1 MGTEFEGNRYNGAF
15 IKSESAPPAW
25 RRVASEASAA
35 AAKVAGTD
43 RVDRHQHHQGLSSFI
58 FYEHQGCF
66 LLRLDAHHRPLQV
79 HRRNRMHCQPHCRK
93 ELEDHHTVVIVLD
106 LAMHG
111 SALASKNAIGSGD
124 LKGRLRGTDVFRN
137 SFEAFKRGGKG
148 LPPVPEN
155 LVKQWDTLYDAKDR
169 LEKVHDYT
177 MKCQNMEEEIRPPL
191 VGPRPEWGH
200 VADASKLME
209 NSVSAR
215 INKVVR
221 SSGDL
226 SAACDKVLH
235 LIGSPSEKGVGA
247 EVHGVVKSLDDASRK
262 LHDLTF
268 GKQEEAVSQAASCFL
283 PLEAAMTGRHGR
295 RRHAVRSFL

>member
-1 MGTEFEGNRYNGAF
+1 MRLNTPLVSFQ
-15 IKSESAPPAW
+15 
-25 RRVASEASAA
+25 VAVSQEA
-35 AAKVAGTD
+35 KNLE
-43 RVDRHQHHQGLSSFI
+43 Q
-58 FYEHQGCF
+58 F
-66 LLRLDAHHRPLQV
+66 LDD
-79 HRRNRMHCQPHCRK
+79 M
-93 ELEDHHTVVIVLD
+93 E
-106 LAMHG
+106 
-111 SALASKNAIGSGD
+111 
-124 LKGRLRGTDVFRN
+124 VFRS

-155 LVKQWDTLYDAKDR
+155 LVKQWDTLYGAKDR

-177 MKCQNMEEEIRPPL
+177 MKCQNMEEEL

-247 EVHGVVKSLDDASRK
+247 EVHDVVKSLDDASRK

-268 GKQEEAVSQAASCFL
+268 GKQEDAVSQAACCFL
-283 PLEAAMTGRHGR
+283 PLDRTMTGRR